1 MTTTATEVSV
11 RVFGISLLT
20 GFLAMTISDVIC
32 SIPWMNRKKIIESF
46 EVGQLQRKVYV
57 NNPTEYNTLSYA
69 LPYD

>member
-1 MTTTATEVSV
+1 
-11 RVFGISLLT
+11 
-20 GFLAMTISDVIC
+20 MTISDVIC